1 MGRPSIDA
9 GDDMA
14 GSSLI
19 ALVTSAPARHLDEDL
34 PPLIAALAARGV
46 AVATPDWDDPTVDWA
61 SFDLAVVRSVWDYAL
76 RRDEFLDWADRVATV
91 TRLDNPPAV
100 LRWNTDKRYLDDL
113 ARAGVPVTPTEF
125 IAPGEPMVLPDDGE
139 FVVKPTVSAG
149 SLDTDRYGSGDH
161 AAADAHVA
169 RLQADGRTAMVQPYQ
184 AGVDEHGETGLVF
197 MAGEFSH
204 AFRKG
209 AILVPGMQ
217 MVEGLYAEEDISP
230 RVPSADELDV
240 ARRALAAVPGGP
252 ALLYARVD
260 LVPDADGLPIV
271 LELEL
276 AEPSLFLD
284 TDPGAADR
292 FAEAL
297 IEAAA

>member
-1 MGRPSIDA
+1 MSQSRS
-9 GDDMA
+9 
-14 GSSLI
+14 I
-19 ALVTSAPARHLDEDL
+19 ALVTSAPARHLDDDL
-34 PPLIAALAARGV
+34 APAVAALRARGAV
-46 AVATPDWDDPTVDWA
+46 VATPDWDDPTVDWT
-61 SFDLAVVRSVWDYAL
+61 SFDLAVVRSVWDYAP
-76 RRDEFLDWADRVATV
+76 RRDEFLAWADRVGAL

-113 ARAGVPVTPTEF
+113 ARSGVPVTPTKF
-125 IAPGEPMVLPDDGE
+125 IAPGEPIVLPDAGE

-149 SLDTDRYGSGDH
+149 SLDTDRYSPDDH
-161 AAADAHVA
+161 VAAAAHVA

-184 AGVDEHGETGLVF
+184 SAVDEHGETGLVF

-209 AILVPGMQ
+209 PILVPGVE

-240 ARRALAAVPGGP
+240 ARKTLAATP
-252 ALLYARVD
+252 AAVTLLYARVD
-260 LVPDADGLPIV
+260 LVPGGDGLPLV

-284 TDPGAADR
+284 TDPDAADR
-292 FAEAL
+292 FAGAL
-297 IEAAA
+297 IEAAR